1 MDQPINKWSSYQCW
15 NGTAKQKWTS
25 QSTNGLATNVG
36 MEQLNR
42 NGPANHKWSSYQ
54 CWNGTAKQK
63 WTSQSTNGLATNVG
77 MEQLN
82 RNGPANQQ
90 MV

>member
-1 MDQPINKWSSYQCW
+1 MDQPINKWPSHQCW
-15 NGTAKQKWTS
+15 NGTAKQKWTSQSTNGLATDVGMEQLQQKWTS

-42 NGPANHKWSSYQ
+42 NGS
-54 CWNGTAKQK
+54 
-63 WTSQSTNGLATNVG
+63 
-77 MEQLN
+77 
-82 RNGPANQQ
+82 ANQQ